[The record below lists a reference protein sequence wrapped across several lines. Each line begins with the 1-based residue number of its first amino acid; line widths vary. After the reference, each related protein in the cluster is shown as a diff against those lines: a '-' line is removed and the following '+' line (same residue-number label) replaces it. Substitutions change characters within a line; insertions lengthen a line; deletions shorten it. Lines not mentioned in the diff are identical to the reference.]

1 MKKILLVLLIFLGAA
16 TILMISMS
24 RATLEVMKRDEREGR
39 LRVIPI
45 FVGDMMVY
53 KIPETNMLPS
63 NIFYVIKEMRDWLWT
78 EFSNGDEREI
88 KRLIV
93 LADKKI
99 SEAKT
104 LSERE
109 KYGLAL
115 KAGMK
120 AIDKLKYA
128 NGLVS
133 EMKNQSSIQKQL
145 FIQIRDATLAY
156 EEIVK
161 GIGRNSGVENREY
174 LLLQKNINDF
184 KEEQIKKEM
193 ERAK

>member
-1 MKKILLVLLIFLGAA
+1 MKKIFLVLLIFLGAA

-63 NIFYVIKEMRDWLWT
+63 NMFYVIKEMRDWLWT

-88 KRLIV
+88 KTLIV

-104 LSERE
+104 LSERK

-133 EMKNQSSIQKQL
+133 EMKNQSSLQKQL

-193 ERAK
+193 ERAE